1 MSTITPCPSCGK
13 LISFVTGKPAYR
25 VCDCGKVIRQDEN
38 GQLHSTTERAVD
50 VFPEIIQPGTTGV
63 FNGKQFMVNG
73 RLRLRF
79 EESVMNYWDISFNDD
94 NDYWLMEGY
103 GMYGI
108 LKRNDQKT
116 IPFDGI
122 LANYTIGITKGKE
135 DTGWIFEEND
145 KIAEVAFE
153 GEVELGTFRKNAN
166 IYGMASVK
174 GEKLVV
180 MEWQNNQYEVYEL
193 QFTNFAGLQL
203 KQLREP
209 DYTPKKIDCKECNA
223 QITVQL
229 VPYSG
234 SVVCPG
240 CNQAYVYKFPH
251 GFAKEKRLKYQIKPA
266 IPIGTEGEVKGIR
279 YKVMSYAEKAEM
291 EDSDVLWREYTL
303 YNPQEG
309 FAFLSEYSGHWIY
322 VREQLET
329 PVLINRTGES
339 FKVKGES
346 YILYNRYRAR
356 VAAAA
361 GEFPYNIFDDTEAM
375 IREFISPPEM
385 WIREDNFREGISWFY
400 AQHLNKEE
408 VKNGF
413 GLLTIPNQS
422 GVGAI
427 QPTGYMNKFK
437 VAIATAVCVVLLILI
452 HNLIGGFKEEK
463 VLVDTSYAL
472 SDTTL
477 SQSFVTEPFDL
488 TKSSSNLEL
497 DIIASVSNSWFE
509 VNATL
514 VNTQTGKEYS
524 VEKGIE
530 YYEGTD
536 GGERWSEGGTRD
548 QAYLT
553 AIPAGKYILQ
563 LQTSR
568 PATPPLQS
576 FFLKVTYDISNARNI
591 WWAVVLFLLY
601 PLFRLLK
608 DFFLE
613 TSRWNNSPLPP
624 NKNHNYEY

>member
-38 GQLHSTTERAVD
+38 GQLIQTSERAVNI
-50 VFPEIIQPGTTGV
+50 FPEIIQPGTTGT
-63 FNGKQFMVNG
+63 FNGKKFEVNG

-79 EESVMNYWDISFNDD
+79 EESVINYWDISFNDD

-108 LKRNDQKT
+108 LKRNDQRT

-122 LANYTIGITKGKE
+122 LANYTIGITKVE
-135 DTGWIFEEND
+135 DGGWIFEEVD
-145 KIAEVAFE
+145 KIAEMAFE
-153 GEVELGTFRKNAN
+153 GEVELGAFRKNAN
-166 IYGMASVK
+166 IYGMASSK

-193 QFTNFAGLQL
+193 LFTGFAELQL

-209 DYTPKKIDCKECNA
+209 AYSPHIFDCSYCKA
-223 QITVQL
+223 PITVQL
-229 VPYSG
+229 LPYTG
-234 SVVCPG
+234 SVVCAA
-240 CNQAYVYKFPH
+240 CNQQYVYKFPH
-251 GFAKEKRLKYQIKPA
+251 GFAKDKRLKYQITPA
-266 IPIGTEGEVKGIR
+266 IPIGAGGEIKGIH
-279 YKVMSYAEKAEM
+279 YKVLSYAEKTEM

-339 FKVKGES
+339 FDVNGES
-346 YILYNRYRAR
+346 YVLYNRYRAR

-385 WIREDNFREGISWFY
+385 WIREDNFKEGITWFY
-400 AQHLNKEE
+400 GQHLSQAD

-413 GLLTIPNQS
+413 GLSAMPLKI

-437 VAIATAVCVVLLILI
+437 VFVATFIFVALLILI
-452 HNLIGGFKEEK
+452 HGLIAGFKEDK
-463 VLVDTSYAL
+463 VLLERNYVF
-472 SDTTL
+472 SDSAL
-477 SQSFVTEPFDL
+477 SQSFVTDPFDL
-488 TKSSSNLEL
+488 QKSSSNMEL
-497 DIIASVSNSWFE
+497 DIFAPVSNSWFE
-509 VNATL
+509 LSATL

-524 VEKGIE
+524 LEKGIE
-530 YYEGTD
+530 FYQGTD
-536 GGERWSEGGTRD
+536 GGESWSEGSRRD
-548 QAYLT
+548 QAYFT

-568 PATPPLQS
+568 PATPELS
-576 FFLKVTYDISNARNI
+576 NFDLKVTYDVSNGRNI
-591 WWAVVLFLLY
+591 WWSVLLFLLC
-601 PLFRLLK
+601 PLYCLLK
-608 DFFLE
+608 DFFQE
-613 TSRWNNSPLPP
+613 TRRWNNSPLPP
-624 NKNHNYEY
+624 NEYHHYEY